1 MGAYMRIYLKC
12 TSWAV
17 AALVAVAALAVL
29 GARPAA
35 STPIVTKEGV
45 LPPGTELN
53 AEPLDQPTE
62 LFNFEIA
69 GGKRSYLF
77 NLGDM
82 LFSSAAIIG
91 GAAQKAGMSCNT
103 CHQQGA
109 GNAKLYVPGLSSR
122 PGNFDTTG
130 ALFNPKADNGVFDP
144 VTPPSLRGAKNLG
157 PYGHDGRMASL
168 RDFVR
173 NVIVNEFAGPEPS
186 PQVLDAL
193 VTYVNEIA
201 FLPNPKLSAGGRL
214 SAHASAAARR
224 GEVLFNTPFRHDP
237 AMSCAGCHQPSGAF
251 VDHKM
256 HDIGSGGLFK
266 TKTLINANFNAPY
279 FHDGRFDSYAQVVGY
294 FDRHFDL
301 GYTAAER
308 ADLVAYLEAVG
319 DAETPTTRN
328 TLQAELD
335 ELAAFVSVLDTAIPA
350 RDREAITLT
359 VDAVGNEWRE
369 LAELF
374 PGAKDTSV
382 SGGLEERRR
391 ARNAAGGLALALRR
405 IAMAAERNDFSAAER
420 AYADY
425 REQATMAAADIKRA
439 EPWSLLNP
447 AVHEAHFKA
456 LAQLN
461 AIAGI
466 ADPSKYR

>member
-1 MGAYMRIYLKC
+1 MITRVQGRFERGA
-12 TSWAV
+12 WA
-17 AALVAVAALAVL
+17 AAGLATLLLL
-29 GARPAA
+29 GAGPAA

-53 AEPLDQPTE
+53 SEQIDQPTE

-82 LFSSAAIIG
+82 LFSSAAIFG
-91 GAAQKAGMSCNT
+91 GAAQKAGMSCNS

-109 GNAKLYVPGLSSR
+109 GNPKLYIPGLSSR

-130 ALFNPKADNGVFDP
+130 ALFNAKTDNGVFDP

-214 SAHASAAARR
+214 NAQASEAARR
-224 GEVLFNTPFRHDP
+224 GETLFNKPFRRDP

-251 VDHKM
+251 VDHKV

-279 FHDGRFDSYAQVVGY
+279 FHDGRFDSYEQVVGY
-294 FDRHFDL
+294 FDRQFDL
-301 GYTAAER
+301 GYTEAER
-308 ADLVAYLEAVG
+308 TDLVAYLEAVG
-319 DAETPTTRN
+319 DAETPYTRN
-328 TLQAELD
+328 TPQAEID
-335 ELAAFVSVLDTAIPA
+335 ELNAFVSVLDTAIPA
-350 RDREAITLT
+350 RDREAIALT
-359 VDAVGNEWRE
+359 VDSVGSEWRE

-382 SGGLEERRR
+382 SGGLAERRR

-405 IAMAAERNDFSAAER
+405 IAMAAELNDFGAAER

-425 REQATMAAADIKRA
+425 RELATMAVADLKQA
-439 EPWSLLNP
+439 ERWSLLNP
-447 AVHEAHFKA
+447 AVHAAHFQA
-456 LAQLN
+456 LARLN
-461 AIAGI
+461 EIAGL
-466 ADPSKYR
+466 AGTNKHR